1 MSGKNKMP
9 LNIIIDFVMLMAMA
23 LVSISG
29 FILEIVIPSRHAVRF
44 QDATPWCSHLL
55 GLGRHDWGNIHLWA
69 GVVLV
74 TLLAIHI
81 LLHIKMVSAFVTKKC
96 PNHTLRILLYV
107 LLLML
112 CKRLLNY
119 ILCIRFFSGMH
130 SIVSA
135 SQFPY
140 TNLSQGCH

>member
-1 MSGKNKMP
+1 MMSGKNKMP

-44 QDATPWCSHLL
+44 QDATPWGSHLL

-74 TLLAIHI
+74 TLLAIHF
-81 LLHIKMVSAFVTKKC
+81 LLHIKMVSVFVKKKC

-112 CKRLLNY
+112 LMITIMPWLY
-119 ILCIRFFSGMH
+119 LC
-130 SIVSA
+130 
-135 SQFPY
+135 Y
-140 TNLSQGCH
+140 

>member
-1 MSGKNKMP
+1 MMSGKNKMP

-55 GLGRHDWGNIHLWA
+55 GLGRHDWGNIHFVGGSCIGHSA
-69 GVVLV
+69 CHSYLV
-74 TLLAIHI
+74 THKDGIG
-81 LLHIKMVSAFVTKKC
+81 FVTKKC

-112 CKRLLNY
+112 
-119 ILCIRFFSGMH
+119 
-130 SIVSA
+130 
-135 SQFPY
+135 
-140 TNLSQGCH
+140 

>member
-1 MSGKNKMP
+1 MMSGKNKMS

-44 QDATPWCSHLL
+44 QDATPWCSRLL

-74 TLLAIHI
+74 TLLAIHF
-81 LLHIKMVSAFVTKKC
+81 LLHIKMVSAFV
-96 PNHTLRILLYV
+96 
-107 LLLML
+107 
-112 CKRLLNY
+112 KRNARTIHY
-119 ILCIRFFSGMH
+119 GYCFMFC
-130 SIVSA
+130 
-135 SQFPY
+135 Y
-140 TNLSQGCH
+140 